1 MRSIL
6 QNSASLRPRDEAAPD
21 GEGDVVGSNRA
32 EAAGCGEGGS
42 PLSIVAGEEG
52 SRGSGTANPARVQG
66 KELIK
71 PFSSELLDAKYDV

>member
-1 MRSIL
+1 VRSIL
-6 QNSASLRPRDEAAPD
+6 QNSTSLRPRDEAALD

-42 PLSIVAGEEG
+42 PLGVVAGEEG
-52 SRGSGTANPARVQG
+52 SRGSGATNPARVQG

-71 PFSSELLDAKYDV
+71 PFSSELLDAKYDI